1 VGFVVLKRPPVSGG
15 AALGRGFEGRS
26 CRLKRGLAQEA
37 TILTQLEQVRAAV
50 RHAADLGE
58 TMIAIIAEA
67 ADELAYVQD
76 EIANDAYLTT
86 AQHELA
92 SAKLRTEAAVA
103 RLREWLCSDLAGGQ

>member
-1 VGFVVLKRPPVSGG
+1 LIQR
-15 AALGRGFEGRS
+15 
-26 CRLKRGLAQEA
+26 
-37 TILTQLEQVRAAV
+37 EQARAAV

-58 TMIAIIAEA
+58 TMIAMLAEV
-67 ADELAYVQD
+67 ADELAYAQT

-92 SAKLRTEAAVA
+92 SAKVRTEAAVA